1 MPKGVGMI
9 RDEAQFDARGSAD
22 DRHRGEPGEADI
34 LLRIAMV
41 VGEIDALKRERH
53 AEPVFGARA
62 RLASTYFTK
71 RKQPTIA

>member
-1 MPKGVGMI
+1 MMREGADFRG
-9 RDEAQFDARGSAD
+9 RGAEAASTAD
-22 DRHRGEPGEADI
+22 GAGPDI
-34 LLRIAMV
+34 LRRIAAL

-71 RKQPTIA
+71 RSARREG